1 MSPGRKETT
10 GFTGTLPYTVK
21 GEEPGLGYKRE
32 QAQTSFAEQ
41 QLAGYES
48 PGEQRTAEQGWEKQ
62 MANLRHQ
69 HALELAG
76 FKQGETEEAPFDETG
91 AFNIKH
97 FFNTAAERY
106 PDFSFFQM
114 VDEGEIAKAR
124 DVIRNLVVG
133 RYGTDPAKIQAIETA
148 LDMWIEGLFKL
159 SENMSPDIKN
169 KPFIT
174 VTKNEQW
181 LEDFRNVF
189 NWFKERTPGRSP
201 EEMVYDKARREAIRA
216 EKEKERQGGGQVPQQ
231 EPPLVSERPPVSE
244 KPVQS
249 GMSMPTLGYNAE
261 KDFSNVFGYQVP
273 QKTLEKDPLY
283 KLLFDKEKK
292 IKDLFGKTKGI
303 FKRN

>member
-1 MSPGRKETT
+1 MPRFHQYAMEIEGLRGGKGKE
-10 GFTGTLPYTVK
+10 
-21 GEEPGLGYKRE
+21 
-32 QAQTSFAEQ
+32 
-41 QLAGYES
+41 
-48 PGEQRTAEQGWEKQ
+48 
-62 MANLRHQ
+62 
-69 HALELAG
+69 
-76 FKQGETEEAPFDETG
+76 EEAPFDETG

-97 FFNTAAERY
+97 FFDTAAERY

-169 KPFIT
+169 EPFIT

-216 EKEKERQGGGQVPQQ
+216 EKEKERQGGGLVSQQ
-231 EPPLVSERPPVSE
+231 ETPPVSERPPVSE
-244 KPVQS
+244 KPNRA
-249 GMSMPTLGYNAE
+249 GMTMPTLGYNAE